1 MPSFLCQLIL
11 LTKGNFKLAQLS
23 DDYAFILGSS
33 ESDVKTI
40 IVDVSRQNVSNI
52 KVMQPELVSS
62 GLRSKNTQS
71 AQICLL

>member
-23 DDYAFILGSS
+23 DDYAFILGNS